1 MKNIKKQKIQIFHTL
16 QLILITTKDPFHIKK
31 KSTKTDS
38 VKCCLQVTIDEKNQ
52 KLKNER

>member
-38 VKCCLQVTIDEKNQ
+38 VKCSLQVTIDEK
-52 KLKNER
+52 K